1 MIDAIRQR
9 QINESLNDIRDF
21 NSMAFQIEKRNAALN
36 PENVLPYTQI
46 NPEAIQATSD
56 LVQQLLPLLERK
68 KAAMTEL
75 KHVPVGMRREYSQG
89 AGEVTNTREVIQL
102 YNAIVKN
109 ILTEINQQPA
119 QTSQERIR
127 QLRKALLP
135 ADELAKNIYTLIS
148 NDILDD
154 RNPWSDGLTSLYLP
168 RFVQALAVYRLM
180 REQLVGSHL
189 AEINQDDV
197 TRKVQDI
204 LSLRENRNMMARY
217 RELRL
222 PTAPATATGDVG
234 QNNFPPRPNPGLG
247 GPGGQM
253 RSFRPVVISGTK

>member
-1 MIDAIRQR
+1 
-9 QINESLNDIRDF
+9 
-21 NSMAFQIEKRNAALN
+21 
-36 PENVLPYTQI
+36 
-46 NPEAIQATSD
+46 
-56 LVQQLLPLLERK
+56 
-68 KAAMTEL
+68 
-75 KHVPVGMRREYSQG
+75 
-89 AGEVTNTREVIQL
+89 VTNTQEVIQL

-119 QTSQERIR
+119 QTSQGRIS

-135 ADELAKNIYTLIS
+135 ANELAKNIYSLIKD
-148 NDILDD
+148 DILDD

-189 AEINQDDV
+189 AEITQDDV
-197 TRKVQDI
+197 TRKVQEI
-204 LSLRENRNMMARY
+204 LSLRENRELMARY

-234 QNNFPPRPNPGLG
+234 QNNFPPEAKSRSG
-247 GPGGQM
+247 GSGRKKTR
-253 RSFRPVVISGTK
+253 RSATT